1 MRRLA
6 ALLLLLAITVPAI
19 AGTVYKCSSAAGQ
32 VTYQDAPCPK
42 TQAQETLQLSDS
54 TSAPSPAVPV
64 PASTTAAVDDT
75 PAAPPPSVPNVPLP
89 QLYGCVHAVD
99 GSAYVSSNG
108 NPPPFL
114 APMGVLGTIQAPL
127 AQAYAPGGAGVS
139 APEVSRGKVTAGLI
153 ASNYVQV
160 QDRCRPL
167 SAPEICHELRDE
179 YEKNAEKLRRAFQ
192 SDQPPLQRRDDELRA
207 QLANC

>member
-6 ALLLLLAITVPAI
+6 ALLLLLAITAPAA
-19 AGTVYKCSSAAGQ
+19 AGTIYKCSSARGQ

-42 TQAQETLQLSDS
+42 TQTQETLQLSDS
-54 TSAPSPAVPV
+54 TAAPSPAAPV
-64 PASTTAAVDDT
+64 PASTTAAVNDA
-75 PAAPPPSVPNVPLP
+75 PAPPPFVPNVPLP

-108 NPPPFL
+108 NPQPFM

-127 AQAYAPGGAGVS
+127 AEAYGPGGAGVS
-139 APEVSRGKVTAGLI
+139 APEVSRGKATAGLI

-160 QDRCRPL
+160 QDQCRPL
-167 SAPEICHELRDE
+167 SVPEICHELRDE
-179 YEKNAEKLRRAFQ
+179 YEKNAAKLQRAFQ
-192 SDQPPLQRRDDELRA
+192 SDQPPLQQRDDELRA

>member
-1 MRRLA
+1 MRRQA
-6 ALLLLLAITVPAI
+6 VLLLLLAITAPAT

-42 TQAQETLQLSDS
+42 TQAQETLQLSSS
-54 TSAPSPAVPV
+54 TAAPSPAVP
-64 PASTTAAVDDT
+64 ASTSTTAEVDNA
-75 PAAPPPSVPNVPLP
+75 PAPSPSVPNVPLP

-108 NPPPFL
+108 NPQPFM

-127 AQAYAPGGAGVS
+127 AEAYGPGGAGVS
-139 APEVSRGKVTAGLI
+139 APEVSRGKATAGLI
-153 ASNYVQV
+153 ASNYVLV
-160 QDRCRPL
+160 QDQCRPL
-167 SAPEICHELRDE
+167 SVPEICHELRDE
-179 YEKNAEKLRRAFQ
+179 YEQNAEKLQRAFQ
-192 SDQPPLQRRDDELRA
+192 SDQPPLQQRDDELHA